1 MNHLLILSNI
11 NRKYNPTSNCFRI
24 GDFNYINN
32 LLDQFFEHKFDINE
46 FLNICTLLFN
56 TQIFTD
62 GNSRTIFDYMKIILS
77 ENGYRIDIDKIKKDY
92 AHARVYFPIMYDL
105 NEKINEESII
115 KMKEYIIKDSNK
127 KLILKK

>member
-46 FLNICTLLFN
+46 VVDGKLTRVGGG
-56 TQIFTD
+56 TTDAD
-62 GNSRTIFDYMKIILS
+62 GN
-77 ENGYRIDIDKIKKDY
+77 
-92 AHARVYFPIMYDL
+92 
-105 NEKINEESII
+105 II
-115 KMKEYIIKDSNK
+115 KWI
-127 KLILKK
+127 